1 MHGVDTRRSDVMHGV
16 DTRRSDVM
24 HGVDTGQF
32 DSTFQV
38 AELHVTRLH
47 AVNRLFV
54 RRSLGDGVASVA
66 MSVVMETIVW
76 IPTAVTIPCRN
87 LYTYTTLQFA
97 SLHTSDVQHE

>member
-1 MHGVDTRRSDVMHGV
+1 MHGVDTRRGDVMHGV
-16 DTRRSDVM
+16 DTRRGDVM

-66 MSVVMETIVW
+66 MLVVMETIVW
-76 IPTAVTIPCRN
+76 ISTAQSRYRVEV
-87 LYTYTTLQFA
+87 YTYTTLQFA